1 MWRTQAVKR
10 SWSCWRQSCSGLMY
24 QPHSLLQPW
33 RQRNCHLVV
42 VENLSWNN
50 RRQIGTSPGE
60 VPCCLL
66 IRSGDTWW
74 MMKSRVAISE
84 ISEWRFFEEFC
95 LCFSLLLFLY
105 LYHVWIKVSQLPVKY
120 RNDNWWDYLEII
132 MERLR
137 CPRYRLIPGETG
149 ESHNY
154 HYHQVNWYKGR

>member
-50 RRQIGTSPGE
+50 RRHSWGSSMLSSDSQW
-60 VPCCLL
+60 
-66 IRSGDTWW
+66 RH
-74 MMKSRVAISE
+74 MMNDEIESCYKWNQWVKILWGILFMFQFAVVLVFIS
-84 ISEWRFFEEFC
+84 C
-95 LCFSLLLFLY
+95 M
-105 LYHVWIKVSQLPVKY
+105 KVSQLPVKY

>member
-10 SWSCWRQSCSGLMY
+10 SWSCWRQSSSSSMY

-95 LCFSLLLFLY
+95 LYVSVCCCSCIYIMYESLSITGQIPKWQLVRLPGDY
-105 LYHVWIKVSQLPVKY
+105 NGEIKVPSLSSHSRGDGRVAQLSLSP
-120 RNDNWWDYLEII
+120 
-132 MERLR
+132 
-137 CPRYRLIPGETG
+137 
-149 ESHNY
+149 S
-154 HYHQVNWYKGR
+154 